1 MTALAPPVTSMV
13 LIGLRD
19 GILIHVTIHDVTIG
33 ALGGGSANLGQYRGQ
48 TMLIV
53 NVASKC
59 GLTPQYAS
67 LQKLYETY
75 AERGLV
81 VLAVPCNQFGGQE
94 PGTPFEI
101 ADFCEVNFGIT
112 FPITEKV
119 EVNGP
124 DRHELFERLTETP
137 DPDGTAGDVR
147 WNFEKFLVE
156 PAGSVVARFRPLTDP
171 LAPDLVAAIDQHLP
185 EPGSLPEPARLP
197 EPGSR
202 PKADPAAAEATP
214 AAWDPPASWVPPAA
228 REVQAAEVPVGRRG
242 LLSRWARRPR

>member
-1 MTALAPPVTSMV
+1 MSIYDHQINRLDGSPLDLHDYEDKAL
-13 LIGLRD
+13 
-19 GILIHVTIHDVTIG
+19 
-33 ALGGGSANLGQYRGQ
+33 
-48 TMLIV
+48 LIV

-81 VLAVPCNQFGGQE
+81 VLGVPCDQFGGQE
-94 PGTPFEI
+94 PGTPREI

-124 DRHELFERLTETP
+124 DRHELFEKLTDTP
-137 DPDGTAGDVR
+137 DPDGTAGDLR

-156 PAGSVVARFRPLTDP
+156 PSGSVVARFRPLTDP
-171 LAPDLVAAIDQHLP
+171 LAPDLVAAVEQHLP
-185 EPGSLPEPARLP
+185 EPGSLPEPWSLP
-197 EPGSR
+197 E
-202 PKADPAAAEATP
+202 AVPATAPFGAVQTP
-214 AAWDPPASWVPPAA
+214 AAWERPASWDQPV
-228 REVQAAEVPVGRRG
+228 AEAPVVEAPVAEAPVGRRG